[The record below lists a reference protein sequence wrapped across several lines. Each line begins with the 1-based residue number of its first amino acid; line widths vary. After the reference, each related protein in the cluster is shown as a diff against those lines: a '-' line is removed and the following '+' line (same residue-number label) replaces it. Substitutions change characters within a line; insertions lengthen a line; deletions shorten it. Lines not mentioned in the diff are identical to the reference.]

1 MVDEQWIRPAQTA
14 PLCVAAARHAYPHV
28 MDSGTHGFTLG
39 ALCGSH
45 VLASLDGSD
54 LDFVV
59 NLGLVK
65 GRLLEPGRTA
75 PRCRPCRKPCSE
87 GRAVSTG

>member
-59 NLGLVK
+59 NLGLLK
-65 GRLLEPGRTA
+65 GRLLEPGA
-75 PRCRPCRKPCSE
+75 YSSE
-87 GRAVSTG
+87 VPAVQEALF